1 MQLPNELLVSVFLL
15 IATYSTHCFFASGLT
30 LPRPTFAPV
39 TMMVLPVQSCSGRG
53 GVTRN

>member
-15 IATYSTHCFFASGLT
+15 IDTYSTHCFASGLT